1 MLRMKWARETTE
13 GTMKKHAAILM
24 AMLTL
29 SGCAS
34 TYRPVVDPTI
44 GRDNYEQDL
53 LDCRKLAGDDARAGV
68 GAVIGGLAG
77 AAISTL
83 AFVGSGLRADHVHRG
98 MAAVGAI
105 AGGLGAMKGQRD
117 VIARCMAGRGYSV
130 LE

>member
-1 MLRMKWARETTE
+1 MKLIALFLSLLL
-13 GTMKKHAAILM
+13 IL
-24 AMLTL
+24 T
-29 SGCAS
+29 GCAS

-44 GRDNYEQDL
+44 GRDSYEQDL
-53 LDCRKLAGDDARAGV
+53 ADCRQLAGDDARAGV

-77 AAISTL
+77 AALSTL

-117 VIARCMAGRGYSV
+117 IIARCMSGRGYSV